1 MKAEKLFR
9 RDEAKQKRAGW
20 SAMAFIAPEFPEPQT
35 VEERVAMSI
44 INERFANTYMAHI
57 YSVEEALEEA
67 FRMGRAAAQAPRGRR
82 KASGG

>member
-9 RDEAKQKRAGW
+9 RDEAIRKRAGW
-20 SAMAFIAPEFPEPQT
+20 SAMAFIAPEFPEPRT

-44 INERFANTYMAHI
+44 INQRFPQTYMAHI
-57 YSVEEALEEA
+57 YSIEEALEEA
-67 FRMGRAAAQAPRGRR
+67 FRMGREAAQAPKGRK